1 MSEEEVAQLSS
12 AVENWEVAR
21 PGKGKVAT
29 GAGKG
34 KAGRRAGHCGYH
46 SQKNTMWHSYLTGKG
61 KAGRR
66 DRRGGL
72 LQVLVVTPA
81 ADNNSIEFLP
91 MTS

>member
-1 MSEEEVAQLSS
+1 MGNAL
-12 AVENWEVAR
+12 ENWEVAR

-34 KAGRRAGHCGYH
+34 MRREGHCGYH
-46 SQKNTMWHSYLTGKG
+46 SQKHNMWHSYLTGKG

-66 DRRGGL
+66 DRGGGL
-72 LQVLVVTPA
+72 LQVLVVSPTD
-81 ADNNSIEFLP
+81 DNNSIEFLP